1 MPASAAALIADV
13 FHPARTAPVGLDRR
27 LEAFSVLL
35 EHHPDAPVS
44 AFEASGAPV
53 PVPASVAVGAR
64 PTLVHNGMRAVVFI
78 DLDGFKQV
86 NDRLGHA
93 AGDELLRVVG
103 RELRECCRR
112 EDIVGR
118 IGGDEFLV
126 VCPGIGSADAALGL
140 AQRLAVRLSATVER
154 ASADTARRVSV
165 GVSWSRGDA
174 LGADALVAAADR
186 AMYASER
193 EGLGRARFEADAAEP
208 QARRPGHGRS
218 RGGAPSAP

>member
-86 NDRLGHA
+86 NDRSAMPPATSCCASSA
-93 AGDELLRVVG
+93 AS
-103 RELRECCRR
+103 C
-112 EDIVGR
+112 
-118 IGGDEFLV
+118 
-126 VCPGIGSADAALGL
+126 
-140 AQRLAVRLSATVER
+140 
-154 ASADTARRVSV
+154 ASAAAARTSS
-165 GVSWSRGDA
+165 GASAGTSSWSCA
-174 LGADALVAAADR
+174 PASAAP
-186 AMYASER
+186 M
-193 EGLGRARFEADAAEP
+193 P
-208 QARRPGHGRS
+208 RS
-218 RGGAPSAP
+218 GSPNGSPSG